1 MLGAFAKNYR
11 FGIDNIQ
18 GCLKILIWDSKQF
31 QKNQNIFNY
40 KVVDYV
46 EDYNF
51 DIKFVFI
58 QIHIKKLWIIFWCN
72 YL

>member
-11 FGIDNIQ
+11 FGIDHVNIE
-18 GCLKILIWDSKQF
+18 GCFKILIWDSKQF

-58 QIHIKKLWIIFWCN
+58 QIHMKKL
-72 YL
+72 